1 MNSLVMSVVVL
12 FSAQGSTQVQSAAP
26 GEPRQI
32 AEAAMEY
39 VAREDMN
46 GLFEFIRKNM
56 PMDKDE
62 LDKLRDNTISQRKQL
77 PKAIGAYV
85 GYAFISECRR
95 ANTLSRVTLVE
106 KRAKHVVRWYFVFY
120 KPRDKWQINS
130 FKWNAEG
137 ITDDIFA
144 PCA

>member
-1 MNSLVMSVVVL
+1 MSVVVL
-12 FSAQGSTQVQSAAP
+12 FSAQGSTQTQPVSP
-26 GEPRQI
+26 GEPRQM

-39 VAREDMN
+39 VAREDMK
-46 GLFEFIRKNM
+46 GLFEYIRKNM
-56 PMDKDE
+56 PMEKAE
-62 LDKLRDNTISQRKQL
+62 LDKLRDNTITQRKQL
-77 PKAIGAYV
+77 PKAIGPYV

-95 ANTLSRVTLVE
+95 ANILSRVTLVE

-130 FKWNAEG
+130 FKWDADG
-137 ITDDIFA
+137 ITEDIFA

>member
-12 FSAQGSTQVQSAAP
+12 FAAQGSTQTQAVTP

-56 PMDKDE
+56 PMNKDE
-62 LDKLRDNTISQRKQL
+62 LDKIRDTTITQRKQL
-77 PKAIGAYV
+77 PQAIGAYV
-85 GYAFISECRR
+85 GYAFISECRK
-95 ANTLSRVTLVE
+95 ANTLSRVLMIE
-106 KRAKHVVRWYFVFY
+106 KRAKHGVSWQFIFY
-120 KPRDKWQINS
+120 KPRDRWQIDS
-130 FKWNAEG
+130 FKWDASEPPA
-137 ITDDIFA
+137 TMFT
-144 PCA
+144 PC

>member
-12 FSAQGSTQVQSAAP
+12 FAAQGSTQTQAVTP

-56 PMDKDE
+56 PMNKDE
-62 LDKLRDNTISQRKQL
+62 LDKIRDTTITQRKQL
-77 PKAIGAYV
+77 PQAIGAYV
-85 GYAFISECRR
+85 GYAFISECRK
-95 ANTLSRVTLVE
+95 ANTLSRVLMIE
-106 KRAKHVVRWYFVFY
+106 KRAKHGVSWQFIFY
-120 KPRDKWQINS
+120 KPRDRWQIDS
-130 FKWNAEG
+130 FKWDASE
-137 ITDDIFA
+137 TPATMFT
-144 PCA
+144 PC